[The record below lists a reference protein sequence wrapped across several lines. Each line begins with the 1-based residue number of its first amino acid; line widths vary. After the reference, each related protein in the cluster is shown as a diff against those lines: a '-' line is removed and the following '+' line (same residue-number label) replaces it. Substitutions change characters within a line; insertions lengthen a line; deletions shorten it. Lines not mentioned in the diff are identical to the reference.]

1 MYYTYNFISIFLFLI
16 PLLTSVNLECNE
28 YIIINF
34 IWLTAGFVYHLS
46 SFMNNYEVKGI
57 VHLFRFI
64 DMLSIHT
71 LIPYIIYYSTYN
83 NYYYYTGVINVI
95 LLIAFYYFNLLVV
108 NHNILHVI
116 ASFGV
121 YNAVNSCYL
130 NKDTCHLCF

>member
-1 MYYTYNFISIFLFLI
+1 M
-16 PLLTSVNLECNE
+16 NLECNE

-83 NYYYYTGVINVI
+83 NYYYYTGIINVI
-95 LLIAFYYFNLLVV
+95 LLISFYYFNLLVV

>member
-16 PLLTSVNLECNE
+16 PLLTSVDLECNE

-83 NYYYYTGVINVI
+83 NYYYYGYNQCDPFNII
-95 LLIAFYYFNLLVV
+95 LLF
-108 NHNILHVI
+108 
-116 ASFGV
+116 
-121 YNAVNSCYL
+121 
-130 NKDTCHLCF
+130 